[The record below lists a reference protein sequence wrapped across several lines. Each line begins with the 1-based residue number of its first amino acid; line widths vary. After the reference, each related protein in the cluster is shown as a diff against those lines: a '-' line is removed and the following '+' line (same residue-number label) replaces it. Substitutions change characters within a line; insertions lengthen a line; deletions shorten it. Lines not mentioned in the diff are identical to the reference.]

1 MKKVLVIFF
10 FLLIL
15 IKANFI
21 YAQTPVSSV
30 DSTPEPG
37 SLGGRCRMENIDINQ
52 IDIPKITISD
62 TDTSDKWG
70 CLKLVIAE
78 LCLSDILSSAKNSVS
93 NIIDF
98 EALQQEFRDLNICDA
113 GLEPDD
119 ITDSNCTCIDPNTRE
134 LTKLS
139 DLLCMRYLKN
149 STDKE
154 QLSCSSCFSN
164 GGYYSALG
172 CIYFGDW
179 KVFFERNVF
188 GLLVSLAGLVA
199 LLCIVYAAIQ
209 MQLSQGS
216 AEKIKKAQEL
226 LTSCIMGLMLILF
239 SVFILKVI
247 GVDILRIPGFR

>member
-1 MKKVLVIFF
+1 MKKVLMIFF
-10 FLLIL
+10 FLLVL

-37 SLGGRCRMENIDINQ
+37 SLGGRCRMENIDINN
-52 IDIPKITISD
+52 IDIPRITTGD
-62 TDTSDKWG
+62 TDTSGKWG
-70 CLKLVIAE
+70 CVNLFITKY
-78 LCLSDILSSAKNSVS
+78 CLSDLISSAKDNVASM
-93 NIIDF
+93 IDAD
-98 EALQQEFRDLNICDA
+98 ELQKQFRDLNICDI

-119 ITDSNCTCIDPNTRE
+119 VTSPNCTCIDPNTRG

-139 DLLCMRYLKN
+139 DFLCTRYLKN